1 MKILKDFIESGILE
15 MYVADCANEEESKE
29 VEVMISKHPEVRIEI
44 YEIAKTLEL
53 YAMALSVPPK
63 QQVKD
68 LLLRRIM
75 DSENAIKNKFV
86 LKSNWEV
93 TAKTLNR
100 IFNPSELSFY
110 QKDSYT
116 NSYCN

>member
-1 MKILKDFIESGILE
+1 MKILKDYIESGILE
-15 MYVADCANEEESKE
+15 MYVADCTNEEESKE

-44 YEIAKTLEL
+44 YEISKTLEI
-53 YAMALSVPPK
+53 YAMALSTPPK

-75 DSENAIKNKFV
+75 DSENVLKNKFA

-100 IFNPSELSFY
+100 IFNLSELLFLSKRPIY
-110 QKDSYT
+110 K
-116 NSYCN
+116 